1 MLQAK
6 NIAIP
11 TAEPKQI
18 VPTPMIKPQKPG
30 KTELPKSPEPTP
42 VATTHIQPTPRHVC

>member
-1 MLQAK
+1 MLQAN

-18 VPTPMIKPQKPG
+18 VPTPMIKPQEPET
-30 KTELPKSPEPTP
+30 TELPKSPEPTP
-42 VATTHIQPTPRHVC
+42 VTTPPIQPAPRHVF